1 VAEACQRLG
10 RPRRAS
16 AADNQTTRNLS
27 VAVPDTKV
35 KLVLAYPMTT
45 GRNLDEVPL
54 VINSRQPTARHTAA
68 GR

>member
-1 VAEACQRLG
+1 M
-10 RPRRAS
+10 
-16 AADNQTTRNLS
+16 
-27 VAVPDTKV
+27 AVPDTKV